1 LIFLVQLPNFSL
13 EKLFTQRK
21 VIGMR
26 HQMSTKALS
35 LPDRRITVQ
44 AFWTFTFVV
53 LTAIGAQIEIPNQPV
68 PFTLQTFFVLT
79 AGALLGKRGGAMSMC
94 LYLLIGLMGMP
105 VFSGGAFGFAKL
117 AGPTGGY
124 LLSFPIA
131 AFAVGY
137 LMQLQREYWWILL
150 SMVVGSL
157 IIFSLGTIQLNI
169 LYVHHWKSS
178 FQAGF
183 LIFSWWDGLKIVGA
197 ATIVYS
203 YFRRLKAR

>member
-1 LIFLVQLPNFSL
+1 
-13 EKLFTQRK
+13 
-21 VIGMR
+21 MR
-26 HQMSTKALS
+26 NQMSTQAMS
-35 LPDRRITVQ
+35 LADKRIYIQ

-53 LTAIGAQIEIPNQPV
+53 LTAVGAQIEIPNQPV

-79 AGALLGKRGGAMSMC
+79 AGAFLGKRGGVISMC
-94 LYLLIGLMGMP
+94 LYLSLGVVGLP
-105 VFSGGAFGFAKL
+105 VFSGGAFGLAKIG
-117 AGPTGGY
+117 GPTGGY

-137 LMQLQREYWWILL
+137 LTHLQREYWWILL
-150 SMVVGSL
+150 SMIVGSI
-157 IIFSLGTIQLNI
+157 IIFSLGTIQLNF
-169 LYVHHWKSS
+169 LYFHNWKSS

-203 YFRRLKAR
+203 YFRRLKVQRL